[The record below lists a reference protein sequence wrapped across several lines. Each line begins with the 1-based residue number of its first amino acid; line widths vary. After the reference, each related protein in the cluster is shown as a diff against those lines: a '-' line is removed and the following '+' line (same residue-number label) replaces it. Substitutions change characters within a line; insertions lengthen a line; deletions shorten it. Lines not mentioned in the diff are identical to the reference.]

1 MLLALSTI
9 LLVLSALL
17 FCALFKIKNKVTYFV
32 SFYLVCYSLNV
43 LTAEISGFVGLL
55 ASKLFFFVLQAAF
68 LIGLT
73 FFWWKKGKPSLLGPF
88 SQIKIKEA
96 LNRVSKFLKKNI
108 FTALFALIVLS
119 GYVVLAW
126 LIVNVPPNN
135 SDSMHTH
142 LARIMYWL
150 QQSSFKQ
157 LNCFSVFARIYPFDN
172 NLNMLWT
179 ILMTGTDKFVGFIQ
193 YFAGIFCAIAI
204 FGMVRVF
211 GGSKRTGLIISLLW
225 MTFTENV
232 FQATTPQNDL
242 VITAL
247 FTICIYLFFQFVKT
261 RNFEDLFFSGLALG
275 LSFGTKETMFMMG
288 LGIVIM
294 LALFLFKDKGL
305 TKPILRW
312 VLIGISSFLI
322 LGSFTFFNNLYYYH
336 NPLGPSEH
344 VFSDS
349 LGATSIGDKFKYNS
363 PRLMMQFFSFD
374 SLPTSLAEKGITLR
388 GKIFSAIFT
397 KIGVPLDSNIGL
409 KDNES
414 SETFSYDLTPS
425 WNEDTGWYG
434 TASFLMIIPAFLI
447 GLCLG
452 IKKKD
457 PRFLSVIF
465 YCLTFYF
472 FEVLLRP
479 GWDPYQGRYFSMTTA
494 LVIPLSMFFIN
505 DKVISRIYT
514 LILYAI
520 AIITFFFAVT
530 SDQTKPLLGTRMFEN
545 AYKQLETSA
554 VPQSTIGSFSKSVE
568 MKFISA
574 LWYNLPYDKTIRD
587 YDDIQLRTFGNQ
599 SEHEEIER
607 DVEKYVPADAVMG
620 VILGDG
626 KFDYVFFGPKLE
638 RRLISINPIDLLYN
652 EDWIK
657 RNGLQYVLI
666 SNQGRIHSIP
676 DYLTQ
681 ITAPGD
687 WMLFSVNFK

>member
-9 LLVLSALL
+9 LLVLSALF
-17 FCALFKIKNKVTYFV
+17 FCTLFKIRNKVTYLV

-43 LTAEISGFVGLL
+43 LTAEISGFMGLL
-55 ASKLFFFVLQAAF
+55 ASKLFFFLIQGIF
-68 LIGLT
+68 LIVLV
-73 FFWWKKGKPSLLGPF
+73 FLWWKNGKPSILGPYTGIDLKETF
-88 SQIKIKEA
+88 SRA
-96 LNRVSKFLKKNI
+96 WKFTKKNLL
-108 FTALFALIVLS
+108 TVLFGLIVFA
-119 GYVVLAW
+119 GYGVLAW
-126 LIVNVPPNN
+126 LILNVPPNN

-150 QQSSFKQ
+150 QQGSFKQ
-157 LNCFSVFARIYPFDN
+157 LNCFSIFARIYPFDN

-204 FGMVRVF
+204 FGMVRVL
-211 GGSKRTGLIISLLW
+211 GGSKRTGVIISLLW

-247 FTICIYLFFQFVKT
+247 FTICIFLFFQFVKT

-288 LGIVIM
+288 LGILIM
-294 LALFLFKDKGL
+294 LALFILKDKGL
-305 TKPILRW
+305 RKPILHW
-312 VLIGISSFLI
+312 ILIGISSFLI

-349 LGATSIGDKFKYNS
+349 LGATSIGDKFKYNT

-374 SLPTSLAEKGITLR
+374 SLPVNLADKGTALR
-388 GKIFSAIFT
+388 GQIFSAIFS
-397 KIGVPLDSNIGL
+397 KIGVPLDSSIGL

-414 SETFSYDLTPS
+414 SETFSYNLVPS

-447 GLCLG
+447 GLILG

-457 PRFLSVIF
+457 PRLLSVLF
-465 YCLTFYF
+465 FCLTFYF

-494 LVIPLSMFFIN
+494 LVIPLSAYVIN
-505 DKVISRIYT
+505 DKGISKVFT
-514 LILYAI
+514 LFLYAI
-520 AIITFFFAVT
+520 SILTLFFAVT
-530 SDQTKPLLGTRMFEN
+530 SNQTKPLLGTRMFDN
-545 AYKQLETSA
+545 AYKQLEIA
-554 VPQSTIGSFSKSVE
+554 PKPQSSIQLLGRKLE
-568 MKFISA
+568 MKLYSA
-574 LWYNLPYDKTIRD
+574 LWYNLPYDRTIRD
-587 YDDIQLRTFGNQ
+587 YDDIQLRTFGNRTD
-599 SEHEEIER
+599 HEEIER
-607 DVEKYVPADAVMG
+607 DVEKFVPADAVMG

-652 EDWIK
+652 ETWIRK
-657 RNGLQYVLI
+657 NHLQYVLI

-676 DYLTQ
+676 NYLTE
-681 ITAPGD
+681 IVAPGD
-687 WMLFSVNFK
+687 WMLFSVNSN